1 MFWFL
6 VPIIALIGFAASIDR
21 KRKKINN
28 HLLQSSHPDSHA
40 ANSSS
45 FESGGDSHGGGE

>member
-6 VPIIALIGFAASIDR
+6 IPVIALIAFAASIDR

-28 HLLQSSHPDSHA
+28 HLLQSTHPDSHA

-45 FESGGDSHGGGE
+45 FESGESYGGGE